1 MLNKCKKWQFFTLR
15 MWQSLCV
22 SSGVKWSSSEGALVV
37 HNRGSQN
44 YFSMDYF
51 CCSAEIIFDL
61 LAVLAGGY

>member
-1 MLNKCKKWQFFTLR
+1 

-22 SSGVKWSSSEGALVV
+22 SSGVKWSSSDGALVV